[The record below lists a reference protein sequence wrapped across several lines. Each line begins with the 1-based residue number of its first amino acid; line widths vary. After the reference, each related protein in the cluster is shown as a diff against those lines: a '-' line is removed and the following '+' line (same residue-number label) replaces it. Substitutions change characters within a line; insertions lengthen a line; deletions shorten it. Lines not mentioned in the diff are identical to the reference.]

1 MTSLLL
7 IWIFDMQKGFTLL
20 ELLIVIGVIGILAAI
35 GIPAYKGY
43 LETSRIN
50 ATTAKHKL
58 MTDFI
63 RSSLAFCSTGTASLT
78 LNSYYGKTSVSC
90 TNDPWNLAIAFATHF
105 KYSNMSNPYGG
116 GSGSPVYA
124 SSDECLA
131 PGDST
136 IYGSSNPTM
145 GKYIRITTKIKT
157 AGGCLEQASQT
168 YIKYD

>member
-1 MTSLLL
+1 M
-7 IWIFDMQKGFTLL
+7 KNGFTLL
-20 ELLIVIGVIGILAAI
+20 ELLVVIAVIGILAAV

-50 ATTAKHKL
+50 ATMAKHKL
-58 MTDFI
+58 MTNFV
-63 RSSLAFCSTGTASLT
+63 RSSLAFCSTGAANLT

-90 TNDPWNLAIAFATHF
+90 ANDPWNLAISFATHF
-105 KYSNMSNPYGG
+105 RYSNIGNPYGG

-136 IYGSSNPTM
+136 VYGASNPTM
-145 GKYIRITTKIKT
+145 GKYIRVTTKIK
-157 AGGCLEQASQT
+157 AGAGCLEQASQE